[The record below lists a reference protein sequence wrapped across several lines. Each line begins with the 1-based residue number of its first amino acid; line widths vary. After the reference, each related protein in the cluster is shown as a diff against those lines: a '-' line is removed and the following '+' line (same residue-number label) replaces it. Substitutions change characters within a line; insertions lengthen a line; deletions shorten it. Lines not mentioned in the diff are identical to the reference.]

1 VIKRPNDGSH
11 IRALTLLGITL
22 INSLANLIVLISLL
36 FDAGF
41 NSKIFYLFAGFFLI
55 LNIIVDRLEN
65 VLYINNNRYKR
76 PIELYSNRFSPF
88 EKRLLGLFAFLL
100 MLGTT
105 IGFIF
110 MGLSFSE

>member
-22 INSLANLIVLISLL
+22 INALANLIVLIFFL
-36 FDAGF
+36 FDGGF

-55 LNIIVDRLEN
+55 LNIILDRLEN
-65 VLYINNNRYKR
+65 VLYLNNDRYKR
-76 PIELYSNRFSPF
+76 PLELYNNRFSPF
-88 EKRLLGLFAFLL
+88 EKGLLGLFAFLL
-100 MLGTT
+100 ILGTT

-110 MGLSFSE
+110 MGLSFNE